1 MSLAQLSDFDEDL
14 VNELRKRAAEKIEAK
29 KDKIE
34 QENSLSNFKILSKDN
49 IKKLIS
55 NDINNREDLA
65 DLSVDELLEMI
76 ELSQEDAWQGNYG
89 CARTLV

>member
-1 MSLAQLSDFDEDL
+1 M
-14 VNELRKRAAEKIEAK
+14 VNELRKRAAEKIKAK
-29 KDKIE
+29 NDKIE

-49 IKKLIS
+49 IEKLAS

-76 ELSQEDAWQGNYG
+76 ELSQEDAGKVIMD
-89 CARTLV
+89 AREPWFNKD